1 MGTLNKSLAIWKA
14 SFLQLRIYLLC
25 VLAFV
30 GAGLLANVI
39 VYLSMN
45 GEDFSQVSI
54 MNQLVICLIFVG
66 TVLPA
71 GYFKRILNV
80 GATREEYYVGL
91 LTIYAIW
98 AAAAAMANLLWWELE
113 VGIIRDYAGTFNI
126 IEIFHWDQ
134 FGVLGILVYQFGT
147 YMLLMSLLSLLFSGL
162 RHVVGWILWVV
173 LIAAIPIGT
182 SVPSLQPKVADFFQT
197 LLFNDS
203 LWKGFGLELA
213 LSLVFLAGGW
223 LFTRKR
229 SFYS

>member
-1 MGTLNKSLAIWKA
+1 MNKSLAIWKA

-25 VLAFV
+25 VLAV
-30 GAGLLANVI
+30 VAAGFLANFI
-39 VYLSMN
+39 VFLSV
-45 GEDFSQVSI
+45 GSEDSTQVSI

-66 TVLPA
+66 SVLPA
-71 GYFKRILNV
+71 GFFKRIINV
-80 GATREEYYVGL
+80 GATRKEYYVGL

-98 AAAAAMANLLWWELE
+98 AAAAAIVNLLGWKLE
-113 VGIIRDYAGTFNI
+113 VGFIRNYTGTFNI

-134 FGVLGILVYQFGT
+134 FGVLGVLVYQFGT

-162 RHVVGWILWVV
+162 RYVAGWILWVV
-173 LIAAIPIGT
+173 LIAAIPIFT

-203 LWKGFGLELA
+203 LWKGFGLELV

-229 SFYS
+229 TFY

>member
-1 MGTLNKSLAIWKA
+1 MNKSLAIWKA

-25 VLAFV
+25 VLAVV
-30 GAGLLANVI
+30 GAGFIANFI
-39 VYLSMN
+39 VFLSV
-45 GEDFSQVSI
+45 GSEDSTQVSP

-66 TVLPA
+66 SVLPA
-71 GYFKRILNV
+71 GFFKRILNV
-80 GATREEYYVGL
+80 GATRKEYYVGL

-98 AAAAAMANLLWWELE
+98 AAAAAIANLLWWKLE
-113 VGIIRDYAGTFNI
+113 VGIIRDYTGTFNI

-134 FGVLGILVYQFGT
+134 FGVLGVLVYQFGT

-162 RHVVGWILWVV
+162 RHVAGWILWVV

-182 SVPSLQPKVADFFQT
+182 SVPTLQPKVADFFQT

-203 LWKGFGLELA
+203 LWKGFGLELVLILA
-213 LSLVFLAGGW
+213 FLAGGW

-229 SFYS
+229 SFY